1 MSMPES
7 AAAGRS
13 IAPIQPEVM
22 TGLILMVLTVLVSPL
37 IDIFAKLA
45 ITTVPA
51 AEITAARF
59 LLQAACI
66 LPVLLWR
73 RIPFGFSPT
82 NSAFNALRGGI
93 ICVSMICFVTT
104 LSVMPVADAIAIFFV
119 EPIILTIL
127 SSIFLK
133 ETIGWRRYSACGVG
147 FFGALLIIQPSFEQV
162 GPIALLPVVTAFG
175 IAIFILLTRIR
186 AANENPW
193 AMQFQSGI
201 WGLVFCSLIL
211 AIGQGGGSSLF
222 DPVMPDVRAML
233 YLLGV
238 GLSAA
243 VSSMLGVYAYR
254 AAPASVLAP
263 LQYFEIV
270 SATGL
275 AWMVFGD
282 FPDALKWL
290 GIAIIIGSGLY
301 IIWRERRLAPS
312 RSARIDRS
320 AVPNP

>member
-1 MSMPES
+1 
-7 AAAGRS
+7 
-13 IAPIQPEVM
+13 M
-22 TGLILMVLTVLVSPL
+22 TGLGLMLLTVLISPL

-45 ITTVPA
+45 IATIPSV
-51 AEITAARF
+51 EITAARF

-73 RIPFGFSPT
+73 RTPFGFTRT
-82 NSAFNALRGGI
+82 NMAFNALRGGI
-93 ICVSMICFVTT
+93 ISVSMVCFVTT

-133 ETIGWRRYSACGVG
+133 ETIGWRRYTACAVG
-147 FFGALLIIQPSFEQV
+147 FFGALLIIQPSFEEV

-175 IAIFILLTRIR
+175 IATFILLTRLR
-186 AANENPW
+186 AADENPW
-193 AMQFQSGI
+193 AMQFQSGL
-201 WGLVFCSLIL
+201 WGLALCSLVLI
-211 AIGQGGGSSLF
+211 AGHGSGSALF
-222 DPVMPDVRAML
+222 DPAMPDTEASL

-254 AAPASVLAP
+254 AAPASTLAP

-270 SATGL
+270 SATAL

-290 GIAIIIGSGLY
+290 GIAIIIGSGLF
-301 IIWRERRLAPS
+301 IIWRERRLA
-312 RSARIDRS
+312 SAEQV
-320 AVPNP
+320 AAAGTALPTP